1 MFHTTRRAV
10 GTVGALAAAA
20 TLLAG
25 VPAQAGEA
33 APSRVTLHRDLGP
46 FAAGEQFVLRGRLT
60 SQGEPVPGATV
71 RVKTFR
77 DGDWVRLRGATVSTN
92 DAGRYRVRVV
102 LFQKGD
108 RDLRV
113 VADPAGEGVR
123 AARAETVVSIR

>member
-1 MFHTTRRAV
+1 MVHTTRRSL
-10 GTVGALAAAA
+10 GMIGALAAAT

-25 VPAQAGEA
+25 VPAQAGET
-33 APSRVTLHRDLGP
+33 APSRVTLHRELGP
-46 FAAGEQFVLRGRLT
+46 FASGEQFVLRGRLT

-77 DGDWVRLRGATVSTN
+77 DGGWVRLRGAMVTTN

-102 LFQKGD
+102 LVQKGD

-113 VADPAGEGVR
+113 VADPAGQAIR
-123 AARAETVVSIR
+123 TARAETVVSVR